1 MTPEQQ
7 STNQST
13 MDRVKVV
20 LRSVVQVEADAAI
33 CDDMPLRGGEFDMD
47 SLDLLLLIGAI
58 EKEFAIKIDNEQ
70 VDLAAFETVTTLVRF
85 VDSMA
90 R

>member
-1 MTPEQQ
+1 MSKQPS
-7 STNQST
+7 STLRT
-13 MDRVKVV
+13 VDRVKAV
-20 LRSVVQVEADAAI
+20 LRTVVQVEEDAEI
-33 CDDMPLRGGEFDMD
+33 CDDMPLTGGEFDMD

-70 VDLAAFETVTTLVRF
+70 IDLTAFENVATLTQF
-85 VDSMA
+85 VDSMT